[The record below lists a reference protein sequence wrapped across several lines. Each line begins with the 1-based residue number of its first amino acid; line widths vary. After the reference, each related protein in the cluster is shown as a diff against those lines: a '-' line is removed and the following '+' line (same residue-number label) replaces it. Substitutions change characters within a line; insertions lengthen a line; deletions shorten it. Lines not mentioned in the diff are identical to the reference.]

1 MGNYLGKNLN
11 DLELDNGRHKT
22 LAEKG
27 WARRAV
33 VVRGLGPCGAAE
45 ELTSDLEELPAA
57 WARGVLRRKE
67 PWLAKRELSYLAIR
81 GYVK

>member
-1 MGNYLGKNLN
+1 MGGTRRWQRR
-11 DLELDNGRHKT
+11 DG
-22 LAEKG
+22 LAVLWSCAG
-27 WARRAV
+27 WA
-33 VVRGLGPCGAAE
+33 PAE